1 MVALYSLK
9 GKTKKTVELPSLFQ
23 EEVRPDL
30 IKRAVLAS
38 QSARYQPH
46 APDWYA
52 GKRSSAFSYGP
63 GHGVSRVP
71 RVKGSRYPRGG
82 AGAIV
87 PQAVKGRRAHPP
99 KVEKVL
105 LKKINKKERI
115 KALRSAI
122 AATGDGGLVRARGHR
137 VALEEF
143 PVVISD
149 DFEEV
154 KSARE
159 VREVFEKIGLWEDVL
174 RAKEG
179 RTIRAGSG
187 KRRGRR
193 YKKRKSVLIVV
204 AEDRG
209 IAMGARNHPGVDVAT
224 AESLSCEDLAPGTHP
239 GRLALYTVSAL
250 KRLEERL

>member
-1 MVALYSLK
+1 MVTLYSLK
-9 GKTKKTVELPSLFQ
+9 GKTTKKVDLPPVFG
-23 EEVRPDL
+23 EDVRPDL
-30 IKRAVLAS
+30 IKRAVQAS

-105 LKKINKKERI
+105 LKRINRKERL

-122 AATGDGGLVRARGHR
+122 AATARVDMVTGRGHR
-137 VALEEF
+137 VDLKEL
-143 PVVISD
+143 PIVISD
-149 DFEEV
+149 DLEEV
-154 KSARE
+154 KSAKDAK
-159 VREVFEKIGLWEDVL
+159 EVFEKIGVWEDVK

-204 AEDRG
+204 GDDRG
-209 IAMGARNHPGVDVAT
+209 IGMGARNHPGVDVVT
-224 AESLSCEDLAPGTHP
+224 VDDLSCEVLAPGTHP
-239 GRLALYTVSAL
+239 GRLSVYTVSAL
-250 KRLEERL
+250 KKLEERF